1 MRYVVSACLA
11 GINCRYNGGCT
22 PHPVVMELVR
32 SGEALPVCPEVLGGL
47 SVPRP
52 PCELIDGSARTP
64 DGHNCDAAYRAGAAE
79 ALRLARSQECICAI
93 LKARSPSC
101 GVGRIYD
108 GTFSHTQIPGDGVFA
123 GMLRAAGF
131 QLLTEEDLPPET
143 ARASDVREGGAECPR

>member
-32 SGEALPVCPEVLGGL
+32 LGEAVPVCPEVLGGL
-47 SVPRP
+47 PVPRP
-52 PCELIDGSARTP
+52 PCELIDGSARTR

-79 ALRLARSQECICAI
+79 ALRLACTQGCTCAI

-101 GVGRIYD
+101 GAGRIYD
-108 GTFSHTQIPGDGVFA
+108 GTFSHTQVPGDGVFA
-123 GMLRAAGF
+123 GALRAAGF
-131 QLLTEEDLPPET
+131 QLLTEEDLPSEA
-143 ARASDVREGGAECPR
+143 ARASDVCEGRAESPQ